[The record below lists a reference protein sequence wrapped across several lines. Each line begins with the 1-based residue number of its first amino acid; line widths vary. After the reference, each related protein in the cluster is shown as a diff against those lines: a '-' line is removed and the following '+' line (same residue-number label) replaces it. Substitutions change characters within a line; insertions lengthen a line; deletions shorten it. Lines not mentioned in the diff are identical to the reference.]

1 MSAADQTAQQLAV
14 TAWAHCRRR
23 APAIVRALAAGHYT
37 ATAPP
42 PCTPHQLATTHQ
54 PQPQPPRP
62 SLPAPPVSRPFLPP
76 VPASGTTEVVQR
88 DEVVNAVKQGHI
100 ARLLG
105 LYEDMGSRGLQ
116 WEEVCSDEVADRRAL
131 LAAIPDRLSVPHLRQ
146 ILLAWD
152 QWVKGKPEHAELYAP
167 SPTHLGLF
175 LQKEMSRGPT
185 VAASRMRG
193 YKWLNTNLGLP
204 FPVNA
209 AVVRDFAHAK
219 AAHVPKQAHTSAQEI
234 SSTYSQ

>member
-1 MSAADQTAQQLAV
+1 M
-14 TAWAHCRRR
+14 
-23 APAIVRALAAGHYT
+23 
-37 ATAPP
+37 AT
-42 PCTPHQLATTHQ
+42 
-54 PQPQPPRP
+54 
-62 SLPAPPVSRPFLPP
+62 
-76 VPASGTTEVVQR
+76 VPG
-88 DEVVNAVKQGHI
+88 
-100 ARLLG
+100 
-105 LYEDMGSRGLQ
+105 
-116 WEEVCSDEVADRRAL
+116 
-131 LAAIPDRLSVPHLRQ
+131 RLSVPHLRQ

-204 FPVNA
+204 FPVDA

-219 AAHVPKQAHTSAQEI
+219 ATHVPKQAQTLSPGDFINILTVALQEKGGSSVPARLTVLACIACIRCKHFARSRLQRHTDEVLTAFCAKGKKVSKG
-234 SSTYSQ
+234 SRPPYSWALPILPNMGEAFFTFLVDMLCK